1 KRDAEVQELSI
12 IGGSNLWK
20 HLDSLEFFEKT
31 TGIEDPLVL
40 KGHML
45 KIREAAYKIYPYPCI
60 WGYES
65 LKGKTLS
72 HSLYPWVKG
81 KQLSDNNQKI
91 FVDLGTFVGV
101 DLKEVVKDG
110 WDANNVLGIDF
121 HQDKSEM
128 IHSIANFFLSN
139 ILLET
144 TLNGAPAEEA
154 QQVLDLRNLKDL
166 NPLNFICVN
175 QLFHLFLEHDQH
187 ELAERCVGRSQGGA
201 SRGPQSCKRLWKETL
216 GQNVE
221 VVVTTEKG
229 ADSYHGFTHGV
240 DGLCW
245 LHWSV
250 VRL

>member
-1 KRDAEVQELSI
+1 MGIIALELEKRDAEVQELSI

-20 HLDSLEFFEKT
+20 HLDSFHTARNFPKPFTGVETIYPLDLIKHAKELDFFEKT

-60 WGYES
+60 W
-65 LKGKTLS
+65 
-72 HSLYPWVKG
+72 
-81 KQLSDNNQKI
+81 
-91 FVDLGTFVGV
+91 VGV
-101 DLKEVVKDG
+101 NLKEVVKDG

-128 IHSIANFFLSN
+128 IHSIANSFLSN

-166 NPLNFICVN
+166 NPL
-175 QLFHLFLEHDQH
+175 
-187 ELAERCVGRSQGGA
+187 
-201 SRGPQSCKRLWKETL
+201 K
-216 GQNVE
+216 
-221 VVVTTEKG
+221 
-229 ADSYHGFTHGV
+229 
-240 DGLCW
+240 
-245 LHWSV
+245 
-250 VRL
+250 

>member
-1 KRDAEVQELSI
+1 MGIIALELEKRDAEVQELSI
-12 IGGSNLWK
+12 IGGSNLFHTARNFPKPFTGVETIYPLDLIK
-20 HLDSLEFFEKT
+20 HAKELDFFEKT

-166 NPLNFICVN
+166 NPL
-175 QLFHLFLEHDQH
+175 
-187 ELAERCVGRSQGGA
+187 
-201 SRGPQSCKRLWKETL
+201 K
-216 GQNVE
+216 
-221 VVVTTEKG
+221 
-229 ADSYHGFTHGV
+229 
-240 DGLCW
+240 
-245 LHWSV
+245 
-250 VRL
+250 